1 MDRLTKRRFL
11 KNLALAGGAVVAAP
25 LLAACGSAPAA
36 TPAPAKATEAP
47 KPTEVAKPTEAPK
60 PTAAA
65 AKPTEAPKAT
75 EAAKPTVA
83 PAAKAPPKEIV
94 TLRFHMRTGGE
105 KSEPSIYQQRPDEW
119 SQETGHKYKLEPI
132 PGGQDYVP
140 KLEAL
145 AASNTIGDLTWTSDV
160 YSEHTHFVKYNVLA
174 PVDEFLGPYNVKKTE
189 WFQPI
194 VDTLT
199 YNGKMYGLPKT
210 GHPGDSYIWINLNAF
225 QEAGIK
231 EPPTYGNTFDD
242 IVNWA
247 VKLAKGPKDRRDVY
261 GYYSNVGGIM
271 PITNAIRQ
279 FGGDVVDKEGKK
291 SLADSDQW
299 MSWLQWNDRIIN
311 QEKVHP
317 LADSIPSGGLE
328 SLFGSGKL
336 AMVHTQRY
344 FQRAARVAVG
354 DKFKFTTIQFPRGS
368 NPKGWAICIDTH
380 SGTAASKYKE
390 VTFTL
395 LYALADR
402 RFAYLVGKDSGY
414 LTGRVDNLDAL
425 KELASDHFIQL
436 QQKCV
441 EQGEQFWRAANLR
454 AYEFQTALTN
464 NLDLLWLGKRKLDK
478 SYLTDMKNALDEV
491 LAKPA

>member
-1 MDRLTKRRFL
+1 MERLTKREFL
-11 KNLALAGGAVVAAP
+11 RRAAMVGGAAISAS
-25 LLAACGSAPAA
+25 LLAACGAAPTPTQAPKPAATTAPAA
-36 TPAPAKATEAP
+36 AASPTPAASAP
-47 KPTEVAKPTEAPK
+47 KP
-60 PTAAA
+60 
-65 AKPTEAPKAT
+65 T
-75 EAAKPTVA
+75 EAAKPTEPAKPTVA
-83 PAAKAPPKEIV
+83 AAGKAPPKEVV
-94 TLRFHMRTGGE
+94 TLRFHMRSGGE
-105 KSEPSIYQQRPDEW
+105 KSEPAIYVQRPDEW

-194 VDTLT
+194 VDALT
-199 YNGKMYGLPKT
+199 QNGKMYGLPKT
-210 GHPGDSYIWINLNAF
+210 GHPGDSYIWINLKAF
-225 QEAGIK
+225 EEAGIK
-231 EPPTYGNTFDD
+231 EPPTYGATFDD
-242 IVNWA
+242 IINWS

-271 PITNAIRQ
+271 PITNAVRQ

-291 SLADSDQW
+291 SLADSDEW
-299 MSWLQWNDRIIN
+299 MAWLQWNNRLIT

-317 LADSIPSGGLE
+317 MADAIPSGGLE
-328 SLFGSGKL
+328 SLFGSGKV

-354 DKFKFTTIQFPRGS
+354 DKFKFTTIQFPRG
-368 NPKGWAICIDTH
+368 PKARGWGMCIDTH
-380 SGTAASKYKE
+380 SGTAASKNKE

-441 EQGEQFWRAANLR
+441 EQAEQFWRANNLR
-454 AYEFQTALTN
+454 AYEVQTALTN
-464 NLDLLWLGKRKLDK
+464 TLDLLWLGKATLDK
-478 SYLTDMKNALDEV
+478 NFQVELKKALDDV